1 MAYSENGNRGP
12 PVTKPPGLLK
22 VVGVVGTC
30 GAIAVGLGAIN
41 IWLGILS
48 LPILYDVSESLLS

>member
-1 MAYSENGNRGP
+1 M
-12 PVTKPPGLLK
+12 TKPPGLLK